1 LADLAAQLATAKKEA
16 ADNYDRFMRTAADLE
31 NLRKR
36 TLREKEELRLY
47 SASRVLEDLLPV
59 MDNLALGLTAAK
71 QPNADLKTLTGG
83 VDMVLTQFKSALG
96 NHGLKEIH
104 PAGLPFDPHQH
115 EALSH
120 APSPEVK
127 AEHVL
132 NVIRTGYSLNGRLL
146 PFGWARVARLM
157 LTGRSRTGRLPVIGI
172 APAWRHHPAGAM
184 ALGLLLQGC
193 IAAARARGWQEL
205 EISWVLPQ
213 NLAMQQT
220 CDRLGAPETGRWRL
234 WQTALAST

>member
-1 LADLAAQLATAKKEA
+1 MKPTDESVATPIPEPAATAPAAPESVPLADLAAQLATAKKEV

-36 TLREKEELRLY
+36 TLREKEELRLF

-104 PAGLPFDPHQH
+104 PAGQPFDPHQH

-146 PFGWARVARLM
+146 RPA
-157 LTGRSRTGRLPVIGI
+157 SVIVSSG
-172 APAWRHHPAGAM
+172 PP
-184 ALGLLLQGC
+184 
-193 IAAARARGWQEL
+193 AAAK
-205 EISWVLPQ
+205 
-213 NLAMQQT
+213 
-220 CDRLGAPETGRWRL
+220 ETVI
-234 WQTALAST
+234 

>member
-1 LADLAAQLATAKKEA
+1 MKPTDESAATPNPEPAAPASAAPEPGPSADLAAQLAAAKKEA

-36 TLREKEELRLY
+36 TLREKEELRLF

-71 QPNADLKTLTGG
+71 QSNADLKTLTGG

-104 PAGLPFDPHQH
+104 PAGQPFDPHQH

-132 NVIRTGYSLNGRLL
+132 NVIRIGYSLNGRLL
-146 PFGWARVARLM
+146 RPA
-157 LTGRSRTGRLPVIGI
+157 SVIVSSG
-172 APAWRHHPAGAM
+172 P
-184 ALGLLLQGC
+184 
-193 IAAARARGWQEL
+193 IAAAK
-205 EISWVLPQ
+205 
-213 NLAMQQT
+213 
-220 CDRLGAPETGRWRL
+220 ETVI
-234 WQTALAST
+234 

>member
-1 LADLAAQLATAKKEA
+1 MKPTDESAASTNPEPAAPAPAAPESAPSADLAAQLATAKKEA

-36 TLREKEELRLY
+36 TLREKEELRLF

-104 PAGLPFDPHQH
+104 PAGQPFDPHQH

-146 PFGWARVARLM
+146 RPASVIVSSGPTTVAKE
-157 LTGRSRTGRLPVIGI
+157 TVI
-172 APAWRHHPAGAM
+172 
-184 ALGLLLQGC
+184 
-193 IAAARARGWQEL
+193 
-205 EISWVLPQ
+205 
-213 NLAMQQT
+213 
-220 CDRLGAPETGRWRL
+220 
-234 WQTALAST
+234 

>member
-1 LADLAAQLATAKKEA
+1 MKPTDESAATPNPEPAAPAPAAPESAASADLAAQLATAKKEA

-104 PAGLPFDPHQH
+104 PAGQPFDPHQH

-120 APSPEVK
+120 APSPDVK

-146 PFGWARVARLM
+146 RPASVIVSSGPTVAAKE
-157 LTGRSRTGRLPVIGI
+157 TVI
-172 APAWRHHPAGAM
+172 
-184 ALGLLLQGC
+184 
-193 IAAARARGWQEL
+193 
-205 EISWVLPQ
+205 
-213 NLAMQQT
+213 
-220 CDRLGAPETGRWRL
+220 
-234 WQTALAST
+234 